1 MTRPPITGVLL
12 PFLAVYVGAYAAFG
26 VASPFLPSF
35 LSERGL
41 NPSNISVLLASGTA
55 IRLLSAPL
63 AAQVADRWRI
73 PRGVLAAS
81 LGASSLVALLYLP
94 ATGFLPLA
102 GVSLLHAAVL
112 APLTPTADAL
122 ALGQREAFD
131 YGWVRGA
138 GSAAFV
144 AGTFVAGV
152 AMDHFGLASFL
163 WLNAACLV
171 VATLCVAFLPRSPVE
186 GLTKD
191 SGKPGDLRALL
202 ANRTFLLTIG
212 VAALILSSH
221 AMHDAFA
228 VLRWRKAGFSNSL
241 VSVLWSEA
249 VIAEVVMFTLLGP
262 WLLRRW
268 SPATCAALA
277 AVAGIVRWTIVS
289 QTLSPSLIGLV
300 EPLHG
305 VTFALLHLAA
315 MRIIAEIVPV
325 DLATSA
331 QAFYGTV
338 AAGACTALVTL
349 ASGPLYGRFGG
360 EAFLAMSGLCALAL
374 PLALLLHRAAKP
386 VAGSDAIRENTADAT
401 NR

>member
-1 MTRPPITGVLL
+1 MTRAQVTGVLL
-12 PFLAVYVGAYAAFG
+12 PFLAVYVAAYAAFG

-41 NPSNISVLLASGTA
+41 DPSNISLLLASGTA

-63 AAQVADRWRI
+63 AAQIADRWRI

-81 LGASSLVALLYLP
+81 LGASSVVALLYLP
-94 ATGFLPLA
+94 AKGFLPLA
-102 GVSLLHAAVL
+102 GVSLLQAAVL

-122 ALGQREAFD
+122 ALEQRKSFD

-144 AGTFVAGV
+144 VGTFVSGIV
-152 AMDHFGLASFL
+152 MDRFGLASFL

-171 VATLCVAFLPRSPVE
+171 AATLFVFFLPRPPAE
-186 GLTKD
+186 GLAKD
-191 SGKPGDLRALL
+191 SAKPGDVRALL
-202 ANRTFLLTIG
+202 TNRTFLLTVG

-228 VLRWRKAGFSNSL
+228 VLRWRQAGFSNSL

-249 VIAEVVMFTLLGP
+249 VIAEVAMFTLLGP

-277 AVAGIVRWTIVS
+277 AVTGVVRWTIVS
-289 QTLSPSLIGLV
+289 QTLSPSLIAVV

-305 VTFALLHLAA
+305 VTFALLHLAC

-325 DLATSA
+325 GLATSA

-338 AAGACTALVTL
+338 AAGACSALVTL
-349 ASGPLYGRFGG
+349 VSGPLYGRFGG
-360 EAFLAMSGLCALAL
+360 EAFLAMSGLCALAF
-374 PLALLLHRAAKP
+374 PLALLLRHIAAP
-386 VAGSDAIRENTADAT
+386 VAGREPIREHAG
-401 NR
+401 